1 MSDGY
6 NDYQIDMRE
15 SLEEWVSKLGE
26 ENKVISSEVDIHQVD
41 LGYGRHQLYTVHV
54 ATWEEPGA
62 TWEENQVEVT
72 EEMRKI
78 ILDRMRLESSESLD
92 DGDS

>member
-1 MSDGY
+1 MSEEY
-6 NDYQIDMRE
+6 TEYQKDMINV
-15 SLEEWVSKLGE
+15 LNEWVDRVGE
-26 ENKVISSEVDIHQVD
+26 KNKIISSEVDIHQVD
-41 LGYGRHQLYTVHV
+41 LGHGRHQLYTVYV

-62 TWEENQVEVT
+62 TWEENQIEVT

-78 ILDRMRLESSESLD
+78 ICNKIRLESSESPN

>member
-1 MSDGY
+1 MSDEN
-6 NDYQIDMRE
+6 NDYQKDMTTA
-15 SLEEWVSKLGE
+15 LNEWVSKLGE
-26 ENKVISSEVDIHQVD
+26 KNKIISSEVDMHQVD

-62 TWEENQVEVT
+62 TWEENRVEVT

-78 ILDRMRLESSESLD
+78 VLDRMRLESSESLNH
-92 DGDS
+92 GDS